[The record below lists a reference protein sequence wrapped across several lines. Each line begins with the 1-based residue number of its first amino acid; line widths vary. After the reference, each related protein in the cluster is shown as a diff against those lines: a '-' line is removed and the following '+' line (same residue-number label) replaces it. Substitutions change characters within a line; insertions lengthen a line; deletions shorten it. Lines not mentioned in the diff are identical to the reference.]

1 MSAMRPPS
9 WRPLRSIEDRIMNHS
24 KFLAVALALVMIV
37 PVTALSLSNESYA
50 LRETQFDRNYNVFV
64 NVPFNIQLVTIYDD
78 YLDSLD
84 STNMPDGVSLEVSPV
99 DSVWDGIFIKG
110 SIGAV
115 GTYNFSVVYTCGP
128 PVSTESTCN
137 ITLQVSDVPS
147 GVDYNNLGIDAQIDD
162 YLNPFRFGGTEQT
175 LTTTHDKTIRLKPGY
190 YGFKFKGW
198 LWGEEHNSD
207 LTGDTNGLVKDG
219 DGNWVGTLEPGD
231 YDFTGIIDKDNLTFT
246 FHIHVDTKWVNV
258 NYGGEGVEETK
269 QVAYGDPFSLPDYSN
284 GNYTLEGWYDS
295 NGARVG
301 VPGDTYVIYDDMT
314 LNAKW
319 ISSVIV
325 MDSDGTVLNVMEVEK
340 DTTCTLP
347 TVTKEG
353 YEFSHWSTEPDGDA
367 VISDGTSP
375 YKPTGDIVLYPVFT
389 DDLRFPIPKFSLVT
403 EG

>member
-1 MSAMRPPS
+1 
-9 WRPLRSIEDRIMNHS
+9 MNHS
-24 KFLAVALALVMIV
+24 KFLAVALALVMTV
-37 PVTALSLSNESYA
+37 PVATLSISDDSDALYRVVHLDRSYNAFVNTPFSIEIGTIPSL
-50 LRETQFDRNYNVFV
+50 NYNSDV
-64 NVPFNIQLVTIYDD
+64 Y
-78 YLDSLD
+78 
-84 STNMPDGVSLEVSPV
+84 STNLPDGVSLEL
-99 DSVWDGIFIKG
+99 DGERIIIKG
-110 SIGAV
+110 SIGAA
-115 GTYNFSVVYTCGP
+115 GTYEFQVTEDDPPPISLTRVYD
-128 PVSTESTCN
+128 
-137 ITLQVSDVPS
+137 ITLQISEIPD
-147 GVDYNNLGIDAQIDD
+147 GVDYTNLGIDVQIDD
-162 YLNPFRFGGTEQT
+162 YLNPFRYGGTEQT
-175 LTTTHDKTIRLKPGY
+175 LTTTHDKTIRLKPGH

-231 YDFTGIIDKDNLTFT
+231 YDFTGIIDKDNLTFP

>member
-1 MSAMRPPS
+1 MSTMRPPS
-9 WRPLRSIEDRIMNHS
+9 WRPPRSIEDRIMNHS

-37 PVTALSLSNESYA
+37 PVATLSISDDSDALYRVVHVDRSYNA
-50 LRETQFDRNYNVFV
+50 FV
-64 NVPFNIQLVTIYDD
+64 NTPFNIEIGTIP
-78 YLDSLD
+78 SLNYNSD
-84 STNMPDGVSLEVSPV
+84 VYSTNLPNGVSLEL
-99 DSVWDGIFIKG
+99 DGERIIIKG
-110 SIGAV
+110 SIGAA
-115 GTYNFSVVYTCGP
+115 GTYEFQVTEDDPP
-128 PVSTESTCN
+128 PVSLTRIYD
-137 ITLQVSDVPS
+137 ITLQISEIPD
-147 GVDYNNLGIDAQIDD
+147 GVDYTNLGIDVQIDD
-162 YLNPFRFGGTEQT
+162 YLNPFRYGGTEQT
-175 LTTTHDKTIRLKPGY
+175 LTTTHDKTIRLKPGH

-198 LWGEEHNSD
+198 LWGEDHNSD

-269 QVAYGDPFSLPDYSN
+269 QVAYGDPFGLPNYSN

-301 VPGDTYVIYDDMT
+301 VPGDTYVIYDDMA

-319 ISSVIV
+319 ISNVIV
-325 MDSDGTVLNVMEVEK
+325 MDSDGTVLNIMDVEK

-375 YKPTGDIVLYPVFT
+375 YKPTGDIVLYPVFA
-389 DDLRFPIPKFSLVT
+389 DDLRFPVPEFSLVT